1 MEKVKILLKFLGL
14 RNMKSV
20 IDDIVEN
27 RDKKI
32 LLDLQKTEENILINI

>member
-20 IDDIVEN
+20 LDDIVEN

>member
-32 LLDLQKTEENILINI
+32 LKDLQKTEENLINI